1 MAVRVEKIGDVAVVT
16 PEGQFWGGKE
26 TDDLENVFKE
36 LAAQGNAK
44 AVLNLEKVDYLNS
57 TALGVLVSAHSNYS
71 KRGGAIKLTNLD
83 KRVKSIFVITKLTLV
98 FDVCDD
104 NKTAL
109 KAFETAGPAGSGA
122 TA

>member
-1 MAVRVEKIGDVAVVT
+1 MAVRVEKVGDVAIVT

-26 TDDLENVFKE
+26 TDELENIFKD
-36 LAAQGNAK
+36 LAAQANTK

-71 KRGGAIKLTNLD
+71 KRGGSIKLTNLD
-83 KRVKSIFVITKLTLV
+83 KRVKSVFLVTKLTLV
-98 FDVCDD
+98 FDVCDS
-104 NKTAL
+104 NSAAL
-109 KAFETAGPAGSGA
+109 KAFEMAGPAGPGA

>member
-44 AVLNLEKVDYLNS
+44 AVLDLAKVDYLNS

-71 KRGGAIKLTNLD
+71 KRGGSIKLTNLD
-83 KRVKSIFVITKLTLV
+83 KRVKSIFLITKLTLV

-104 NKTAL
+104 NKAAL
-109 KAFETAGPAGSGA
+109 KAFEAAGPAGSGA
-122 TA
+122 

>member
-1 MAVRVEKIGDVAVVT
+1 MAVRVEKFGDVAVVT

-26 TDDLENVFKE
+26 TDELENTFKD
-36 LAAQGNAK
+36 LATQGNTK

-71 KRGGAIKLTNLD
+71 KRGGSIKLTNLD
-83 KRVKSIFVITKLTLV
+83 KRVKSVFLVTKLTLV
-98 FDVCDD
+98 FDVCDS
-104 NKTAL
+104 NSAAL
-109 KAFETAGPAGSGA
+109 KAFEMAGPAGPGA